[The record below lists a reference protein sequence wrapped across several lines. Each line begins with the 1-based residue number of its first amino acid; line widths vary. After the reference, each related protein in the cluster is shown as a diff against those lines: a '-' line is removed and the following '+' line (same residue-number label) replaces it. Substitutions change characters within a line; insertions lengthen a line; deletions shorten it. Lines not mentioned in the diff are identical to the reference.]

1 MKTVYIN
8 TKEYGTIETIDQ
20 FTQDSDNAPSNL
32 KEFNAYVRFM
42 IKSYHISGQD
52 VYASSRCTNDYKNK

>member
-1 MKTVYIN
+1 MKTIYIN

-32 KEFNAYVRFM
+32 KEFNAYVRSM
-42 IKSYHISGQD
+42 VKEYRMSGQD
-52 VYASSRCTNDYKNK
+52 VYSSSRCTSDWKS

>member
-20 FTQDSDNAPSNL
+20 FTQGEDSPANL
-32 KEFNAYVRFM
+32 KAFNAYVRSM
-42 IKSYHISGQD
+42 VQEYRMSGQS
-52 VYASSRCTNDYKNK
+52 VYSSSRCTNDYKNK